1 MALELSQEKILK
13 IAARYEVWGSIIQ
26 VQRWF
31 KNTFGRNENLGYDTI
46 RRCHSKLFESGSV
59 SNAKRPKDLSKKRT
73 TKDVHVVRRLL
84 LDDLRRH
91 DERGK
96 IP

>member
-1 MALELSQEKILK
+1 MALQISQEKRLK

-31 KNTFGRNENLGYDTI
+31 KNTFGRNEKLGYNTI

-59 SNAKRPKDLSKKRT
+59 SNAKRPKDLPKKRT
-73 TKDVHVVRRLL
+73 TQNVDVVRRLVS
-84 LDDLRRH
+84 D
-91 DERGK
+91 
-96 IP
+96 P